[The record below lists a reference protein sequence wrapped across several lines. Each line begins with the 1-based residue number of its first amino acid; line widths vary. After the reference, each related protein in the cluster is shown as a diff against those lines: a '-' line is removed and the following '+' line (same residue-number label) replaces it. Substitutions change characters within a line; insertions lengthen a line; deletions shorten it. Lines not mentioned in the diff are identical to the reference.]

1 MGVITFLLFLLGNL
15 QEFLDSTQVF
25 LLRVTGV
32 STFLYVVCGVYF
44 LGISVVQLIRRGR
57 VGALR
62 VIFIVT
68 GLVISTGILLF
79 TNFLRSWVE
88 QIR

>member
-25 LLRVTGV
+25 PLRVTGV